1 MNYCSNN
8 FVRFYELFGLVLLL
22 IKCFIPLLI
31 IVFGTFDFFGLVIKN
46 KENKSNVN
54 KFIRRIVVGIIIFFI
69 PSIIIEIFESVGL
82 DKGEYSCMY
91 NCVLDISK
99 CENND

>member
-1 MNYCSNN
+1 MNYCSDN
-8 FVRFYELFGLVLLL
+8 FVKFYELFGIILLL

-31 IVFGTFDFFGLVIKN
+31 IIFGMFDFFGIVIKN
-46 KENKSNVN
+46 KDNKKNIN

-69 PSIIIEIFESVGL
+69 PSIITIIFESVGL
-82 DKGEYSCMY
+82 NKKEYSCMY

-99 CENND
+99 CEYNE